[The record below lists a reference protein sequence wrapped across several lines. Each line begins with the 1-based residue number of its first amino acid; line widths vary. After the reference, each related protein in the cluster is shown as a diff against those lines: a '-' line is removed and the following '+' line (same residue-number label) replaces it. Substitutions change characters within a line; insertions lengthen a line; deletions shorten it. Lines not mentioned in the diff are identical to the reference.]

1 MKSLMHSIRAVFALT
16 ITTILSSVATA
27 DVLYTVDNSVIHGRQ
42 QSNSWPY
49 PETWNSSTYPTGNN
63 MSQFSYWLTAP
74 STYSQ
79 IGLQGDQTYFRV
91 YSNIHSGYSYDETWS
106 ATINITLK
114 FTTDTIIRVVRTWST
129 SNNNFNYSP
138 GTYFMQAWQP
148 YVFSGTMYYTNDYG
162 DGQIYVDFDSDADG
176 LFDNEDNCPE
186 IYNPNQEDCN
196 NNGIGDVCDIAEP
209 TSNDCNGN
217 SIPDECEADCDN
229 DGFPDEC
236 DIAGGFDTD
245 CDNNGIPDGC
255 ELRQDQELLAN
266 DLSHGDHFGG
276 SVSLSGDVAIVGASW
291 HDDNGI
297 DSGAAYI
304 YRLIYVG
311 NGMQWVEEQK
321 LLASD
326 GGANDNYGFSVSVF
340 SDTAIVG
347 SLNTGAA
354 YIYRFDGSVWNEE
367 AVLSGTVSEFGRAVS
382 ITQDV
387 AIVGSLGE
395 ATVYRHDGSS
405 WTEEATLIATDWWY
419 PGNSFGISVSNS
431 GDRAIIGANGDY
443 VNGTASGAAYIFS
456 FDGTSWTEEA
466 KLYSSNIDGYDSF
479 GYAVSID
486 GNAAV
491 VGAYMGDGINTDT
504 GAAYAFRHNGTSW
517 EEEAVLAPS
526 DGLIHGWTGYSVS
539 ISGNNAAVGTIFDDD
554 SGAASG
560 SIWTFQ
566 YDGSTWS
573 EAVKLLALDT
583 PTQGGGTFGNAV
595 EIDGANVIGG
605 ALTHNHN
612 GVGTGSAYVVRN
624 IYSDCNGNGIS
635 DACDITDGTSD
646 DIDNNGV
653 PDECEVNCVNLF
665 TGGGECTSSDFNN
678 DGVVDV
684 DDLLQLI
691 GAWGNSGG
699 VEDLNDDGFVGVD
712 DMLILIGDWGPVV

>member
-1 MKSLMHSIRAVFALT
+1 MSA
-16 ITTILSSVATA
+16 ITTFLSSVSTA

-42 QSNSWPY
+42 QSNNWPY
-49 PETWNSSTYPTGNN
+49 PVTWESTTYPSGSE
-63 MSQFSYWLTAP
+63 MSSFNYSLTAP
-74 STYSQ
+74 TTYSR
-79 IGLQGDQTYFRV
+79 IGLSGNQTYFKV
-91 YSNIHSGYSYDETWS
+91 YSDIDSGWYYDETWN
-106 ATINITLK
+106 ATINITLT
-114 FTTDTIIRVVRTWST
+114 FTTDTIIRVSRTWST
-129 SNNNFNYSP
+129 SNNNFNYSV
-138 GTYFMQAWQP
+138 GTHFMQAFQP
-148 YVFSGTMYYTNDYG
+148 YVFSGTMYYSNDYG

-196 NNGIGDVCDIAEP
+196 NNGIGDVCDIADI
-209 TSNDCNGN
+209 TSNDCNEN

-266 DLSHGDHFGG
+266 DLSHEDQFGG

-311 NGMQWVEEQK
+311 YGMQWVEEQK

-354 YIYRFDGSVWNEE
+354 YIYRFDGTTWNEE
-367 AVLSGTVSEFGRAVS
+367 ALLSGTVSEFGRSVS
-382 ITQDV
+382 IDQDV
-387 AIVGSLGE
+387 AIVGSSGD
-395 ATVYRHDGSS
+395 ATVYRYDGSS
-405 WTEEATLIATDWWY
+405 WNVEATLIATDWWY
-419 PGNSFGISVSNS
+419 PGNSFGISVSIS
-431 GDRAIIGANGDY
+431 GNRVIIGANGDY
-443 VNGTASGAAYIFS
+443 VNGTASGSAYIFS
-456 FDGTSWTEEA
+456 FDGTSWSEEA

-486 GNAAV
+486 GDAAV

-504 GAAYAFRHNGTSW
+504 GAAYAFRHDGTAW
-517 EEEAVLAPS
+517 VEEAVLAPS
-526 DGLIHGWTGYSVS
+526 DGLAYGWGGYSVS

-560 SIWTFQ
+560 SIWIFQ
-566 YDGSTWS
+566 YDGIDWS
-573 EAVKLLALDT
+573 ETVKLFALDT
-583 PTQGGGTFGNAV
+583 PTEGGGTFGNAV
-595 EIDGANVIGG
+595 EIDGTNVIGG
-605 ALTHNHN
+605 ALTHNHK
-612 GVGTGSAYVVRN
+612 GVGTGSAYVFRN

-635 DACDITDGTSD
+635 DECDILDGTS
-646 DIDNNGV
+646 IDLDENGV
-653 PDECEVNCVNLF
+653 PDECEVNCFNF
-665 TGGGECTSSDFNN
+665 AGGECTASDFDNN
-678 DGVVDV
+678 GEVNIA
-684 DDLLQLI
+684 DLLQLI
-691 GAWGNSGG
+691 AAWGNSTG
-699 VEDLNDDGFVGVD
+699 VEDLDNDGDVD
-712 DMLILIGDWGPVV
+712 VADLLILIGDWGPVE